1 MINIYRVFK
10 NKGPKVLGYYTAKK
24 RFKGLYKNS
33 SGPQVPNIDKMH
45 QGSQVYHFEINSEV
59 NELE

>member
-1 MINIYRVFK
+1 MFK

-45 QGSQVYHFEINSEV
+45 QGSQVYHIKIHSEV
-59 NELE
+59 LVFH